1 MKTTVYYLAIAMY
14 AMLCAFTSCSTEKEQ
29 QISRYKNSFYD
40 YVETDFDDVSAFDE
54 ITEVVIKDT
63 IEPQAILDMYES
75 LREMGIYD
83 ILSKSK
89 QKRMDE
95 ITEALEQE
103 IGMVGFDIKVRLR
116 IGGRKQIKV
125 YRGLE
130 NLKTGEI
137 KISDKTIDAEDK
149 VIPESYR
156 KALLFMEEIKP

>member
-1 MKTTVYYLAIAMY
+1 MKTKFYYLAIAVFGM
-14 AMLCAFTSCSTEKEQ
+14 MCLLSSCTSNEDN
-29 QISRYKNSFYD
+29 QIERYKKAFYN

-103 IGMVGFDIKVRLR
+103 IGMVGFDIKVRMR

>member
-1 MKTTVYYLAIAMY
+1 MKTKFYYLAIA
-14 AMLCAFTSCSTEKEQ
+14 AFGMMCLLSSCTSDEDN
-29 QISRYKNSFYD
+29 QIERYKKAFYN

-63 IEPQAILDMYES
+63 IEPQTILDMYES